1 MEGDEV
7 SQESVLIEKEGQRGC
22 KEIRAEAT
30 SARTLG
36 GPAASG
42 FLLTQ
47 EGALSLLLRGNS
59 FAANQG
65 VIWGDIFMLMHSM
78 HAT

>member
-7 SQESVLIEKEGQRGC
+7 SQESVLMEKEGQRRC

-30 SARTLG
+30 SARALG
-36 GPAASG
+36 GPAAPS
-42 FLLTQ
+42 FLWTQ
-47 EGALSLLLRGNS
+47 KGALSLLLRGNS

-65 VIWGDIFMLMHSM
+65 VFGDIYTLMHPM